1 MLLPSYHKAGRGD
14 WIRTSGLYVPNVAL
28 YQAEP
33 HLEKCG
39 PKIGAMAAEEG
50 FEPSQTESES
60 VVLPLHNPAVSRP
73 LSQAQDL
80 LYQNNS
86 ICQVFLQ
93 NYLPDFFLTK
103 ARHSFIIWSNI
114 SKSEEGN
121 KTCASRSESRWWV
134 RTGAVIPG
142 AYWPLSCPPERE

>member
-1 MLLPSYHKAGRGD
+1 MPRCCCFLVG
-14 WIRTSGLYVPNVAL
+14 
-28 YQAEP
+28 
-33 HLEKCG
+33 
-39 PKIGAMAAEEG
+39 EEG

-103 ARHSFIIWSNI
+103 ARHSFIIGNNI